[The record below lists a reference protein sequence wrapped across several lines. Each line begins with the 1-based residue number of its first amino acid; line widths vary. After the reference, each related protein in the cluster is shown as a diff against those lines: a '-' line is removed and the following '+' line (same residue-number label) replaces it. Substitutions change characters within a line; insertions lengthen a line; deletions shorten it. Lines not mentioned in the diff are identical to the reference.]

1 MFIEKLASFA
11 QEPQRAFT
19 GHEIFLP
26 GVGKRKPSL
35 TPAHKQQIQMLF
47 ESGQG
52 PAYRGSREL
61 EMGRRRAERSRL
73 RCGDE
78 YSDAIEIGRFAHVQA
93 GCAVV
98 IILCSASLDRKS
110 TRLNSS
116 HGYISYAVFCL
127 KKKNTRSLVLTS
139 SALDTI
145 SRNLFA

>member
-19 GHEIFLP
+19 GAEIFLP
-26 GVGKRKPSL
+26 GVGKGKPSL
-35 TPAHKQQIQMLF
+35 TPAHKQQIQMFF

-61 EMGRRRAERSRL
+61 EMGRRSAERSRL
-73 RCGDE
+73 RGGDE

-98 IILCSASLDRKS
+98 IILCSASLEDV
-110 TRLNSS
+110 
-116 HGYISYAVFCL
+116 AVP
-127 KKKNTRSLVLTS
+127 SLL
-139 SALDTI
+139 ADAAIQLAQE
-145 SRNLFA
+145 SRPGGPAVQP

>member
-61 EMGRRRAERSRL
+61 EMGRRSAERSRL

-98 IILCSASLDRKS
+98 IKIGRASCRESGGAAGGRGGGSRK
-110 TRLNSS
+110 RIEC
-116 HGYISYAVFCL
+116 GRGGRMA
-127 KKKNTRSLVLTS
+127 
-139 SALDTI
+139 
-145 SRNLFA
+145 